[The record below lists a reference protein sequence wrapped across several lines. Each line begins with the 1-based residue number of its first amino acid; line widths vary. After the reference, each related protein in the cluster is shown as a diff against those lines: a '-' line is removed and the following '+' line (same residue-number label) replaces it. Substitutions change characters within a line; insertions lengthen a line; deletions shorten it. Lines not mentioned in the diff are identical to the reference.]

1 MLTQSVDVISAVLLY
16 RDLTEPYAKIF
27 HPNVGSRAA
36 EIGFKNLDFKVFTKK
51 IFQTS
56 KVQILVFIGFLRKP
70 LKNPE
75 FRLTIVAENC
85 CISVKIVVFIATI

>member
-51 IFQTS
+51 NLS
-56 KVQILVFIGFLRKP
+56 N
-70 LKNPE
+70 LKSPN
-75 FRLTIVAENC
+75 FSFYRFFKKTFKKSGI
-85 CISVKIVVFIATI
+85 